1 MTVVLRV
8 LNVILLMIND
18 NDYYD
23 DNEESGHDIVGID
36 DHDDYTPYDIDNDDV
51 ESDADDDY
59 CYAKDLEDDDGN
71 GDNNNGE
78 EKNVPMNQPKF
89 MISR

>member
-23 DNEESGHDIVGID
+23 DNEEGGHDIVGID
-36 DHDDYTPYDIDNDDV
+36 DHGDY
-51 ESDADDDY
+51 S
-59 CYAKDLEDDDGN
+59 L
-71 GDNNNGE
+71 
-78 EKNVPMNQPKF
+78 
-89 MISR
+89 RH